1 METSNPAANVPIAT
15 VPATGKPSASSRS
28 PFDRVSAKI
37 EVSHE
42 GMLVTSEL
50 MMSAV
55 GSKVEYAVEAAL
67 EIALTSSVKVAA
79 GSAASVDNA
88 DSRSVKL
95 VADEVAG
102 SSAAEKGS
110 VPLIKFWKPCSV
122 SVARVLSTVDR
133 LTSGNSPNGVGTF
146 AGESGVTAKP

>member
-55 GSKVEYAVEAAL
+55 GSKVEYSVEAAL

-95 VADEVAG
+95 CPDEAG
-102 SSAAEKGS
+102 SSDAMNAVGS
-110 VPLIKFWKPCSV
+110 FSNAVMPCWV

-133 LTSGNSPNGVGTF
+133 LTSGNSPNGVGTS
-146 AGESGVTAKP
+146 AGESGVTA